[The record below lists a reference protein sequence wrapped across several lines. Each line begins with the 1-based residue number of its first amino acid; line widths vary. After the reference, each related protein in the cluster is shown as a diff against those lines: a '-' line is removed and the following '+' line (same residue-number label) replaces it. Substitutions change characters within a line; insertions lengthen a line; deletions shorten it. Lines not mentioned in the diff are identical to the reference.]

1 MTLFVQLVP
10 GNAKTTSECRASKTS
25 RRGRKN
31 RFSLK
36 NEACQAPHRCY
47 KSAPAYMSCAD
58 NIPTV
63 CAPWPLFSLRRG
75 LVGLQLK
82 QRPPIFFLSPPP
94 FLYFLASHPHRYHFS
109 HWSNFSPSHPRQQ
122 RMSHNLRV
130 LFFQIHFAPILFFLS
145 SPLTVICL

>member
-10 GNAKTTSECRASKTS
+10 GNAKTASECRASKTS

-82 QRPPIFFLSPPP
+82 QRPPIFFLSPL
-94 FLYFLASHPHRYHFS
+94 FSFLASHPHRYHFS

-130 LFFQIHFAPILFFLS
+130 LFFSNPLCTYFFFLS